1 MEITKEEVEKL
12 LGYEIVNFK
21 VRKTYRGYKVVKL
34 NITVVKKHDPK
45 EVVITVSKFVTVK
58 VTFPLAAVIK
68 TLESTGKAPF
78 VGTALTTTLKA
89 LFKFS
94 CKHSKIIF

>member
-34 NITVVKKHDPK
+34 NITLVKKHDPK
-45 EVVITVSKFVTVK
+45 EIT
-58 VTFPLAAVIK
+58 I
-68 TLESTGKAPF
+68 TLRPSQK
-78 VGTALTTTLKA
+78 K
-89 LFKFS
+89 
-94 CKHSKIIF
+94 